1 MRTQDCCSACPW
13 WLWALL
19 GLLLLLGLLSGL
31 LYAFSD
37 QLGLTKGNN
46 GNENTGDNGNKG
58 TGDNGTKVTPQPK
71 PDPEPPIDDNNDDD
85 DNNTGNNNNGGKG
98 VIPE

>member
-37 QLGLTKGNN
+37 QLGLSKRTTKENL
-46 GNENTGDNGNKG
+46 ENTNNKEDNGNKI
-58 TGDNGTKVTPQPK
+58 VTPQPK
-71 PDPEPPIDDNNDDD
+71 PDPIDDNNNDN
-85 DNNTGNNNNGGKG
+85 DNNNENNNNGGKG
-98 VIPE
+98 VVP